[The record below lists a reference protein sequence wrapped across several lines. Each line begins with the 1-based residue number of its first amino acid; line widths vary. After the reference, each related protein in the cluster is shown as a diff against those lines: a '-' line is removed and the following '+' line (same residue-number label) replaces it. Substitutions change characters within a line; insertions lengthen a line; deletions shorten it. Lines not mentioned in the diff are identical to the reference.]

1 MNVLPIGTKGCW
13 PCKAGEEEEEGEDD
27 DDVVWCCFRTWGER
41 GMRSGILFLV
51 LNV

>member
-13 PCKAGEEEEEGEDD
+13 PCRAGSDEEEGEDD
-27 DDVVWCCFRTWGER
+27 DDVWVALER
-41 GMRSGILFLV
+41 GGRGRGSGILFLV